1 MTVAADHTRT
11 CILDPC
17 HVPEPVR
24 HKDVRSDS
32 DTESLFI
39 ECAEFMC
46 GSVYVCMCMHACMRA
61 CMAGAG
67 QKTTL
72 AIVSDVPPMLSF
84 ETEFLSSLELSR

>member
-32 DTESLFI
+32 DTDSLFI

-46 GSVYVCMCMHACMRA
+46 GSVYVCMCMRA
-61 CMAGAG
+61 CVCAWQGR
-67 QKTTL
+67 KTTL

>member
-11 CILDPC
+11 LVLDPC

-24 HKDVRSDS
+24 HKDIRNDS
-32 DTESLFI
+32 DKDSLFI

-46 GSVYVCMCMHACMRA
+46 GSVYACMCACVYAWR
-61 CMAGAG
+61 GG

-72 AIVSDVPPMLSF
+72 AIVSDASPPILSF
-84 ETEFLSSLELSR
+84 ETEFLSSLELSS